1 MDPNIDF
8 SSSNQIQTL
17 QYPKIHPPSQEI
29 SDEVF
34 QANHSIQYKEY
45 SENSSNEIAVSNYNQ
60 EKEGPPQDSDIHHLI
75 REECGIEVCEEQ
87 KQKIED
93 TILEL
98 VKICRQKELLCI
110 HDNEVKNVVEQSA
123 ERENHIIKSLQNFR
137 VIQIADT
144 IIESLPSLPIPI
156 QDNNSQREEIDIVTE
171 TDDVLPPSVE
181 NDDDSEEDIHFLEE
195 LLSDNSIPLTKDE
208 SSDFDHQDDPSIPL
222 PPPEPPDAEYDFET
236 DVGKEISVVMNTI
249 DELKCL
255 DPKDEFEDNDYFLF
269 MFVIRI
275 FLPILIYSKMF
286 LSFLS
291 AESED
296 TIFDPGISVE
306 SRWYLIGTE
315 LLCAF
320 LFI

>member
-1 MDPNIDF
+1 
-8 SSSNQIQTL
+8 
-17 QYPKIHPPSQEI
+17 
-29 SDEVF
+29 
-34 QANHSIQYKEY
+34 
-45 SENSSNEIAVSNYNQ
+45 
-60 EKEGPPQDSDIHHLI
+60 
-75 REECGIEVCEEQ
+75 
-87 KQKIED
+87 
-93 TILEL
+93 
-98 VKICRQKELLCI
+98 
-110 HDNEVKNVVEQSA
+110 
-123 ERENHIIKSLQNFR
+123 
-137 VIQIADT
+137 
-144 IIESLPSLPIPI
+144 
-156 QDNNSQREEIDIVTE
+156 
-171 TDDVLPPSVE
+171 
-181 NDDDSEEDIHFLEE
+181 
-195 LLSDNSIPLTKDE
+195 LSDNSIPLTKDE

-315 LLCAF
+315 LSCDFMFIQILMKAQLRFYFPFAF
-320 LFI
+320 PKDQ